1 MGAQMFDAAIEIL
14 KASLPAGLPKVEQRR
29 ELFKRLYGLEL
40 PAQIFLGSQVRTN
53 YFARARVVLACD
65 VVTLPLVHQI
75 MYPTVG
81 LPQGGMIQFL
91 KCIVG
96 QLNSSASNVLS
107 QVFH

>member
-1 MGAQMFDAAIEIL
+1 M
-14 KASLPAGLPKVEQRR
+14 
-29 ELFKRLYGLEL
+29 
-40 PAQIFLGSQVRTN
+40 
-53 YFARARVVLACD
+53 VLACD
-65 VVTLPLVHQI
+65 VVTLPLVNQI

>member
-1 MGAQMFDAAIEIL
+1 
-14 KASLPAGLPKVEQRR
+14 
-29 ELFKRLYGLEL
+29 
-40 PAQIFLGSQVRTN
+40 
-53 YFARARVVLACD
+53 
-65 VVTLPLVHQI
+65 

-107 QVFH
+107 QVFHWWFCLTARWDVKSGVGRKRPWRERNLRLTQPPLQLFSSSIVS